1 MPPSKLAE
9 VSHTMAEHQ
18 VVALNANFNDWTRD
32 RAVGL
37 QGIQPF
43 LYYSVEQITKQYN
56 LLDDD
61 VQYGITD
68 DPNDGGIDAFYCLAG
83 KKNTLIRDD
92 IDRKIVG
99 VDSIRIMVFQ
109 VKSSLSETGFKPGDI
124 DLFTH
129 FADALLTLTDIDLT
143 GQYTPRILT
152 RIQTFKDKLLE
163 AAGDFPSLRLEFY
176 YVTRGD
182 EEELN
187 LATIAARDR
196 LQAVIEKHRGT
207 SAKEDFEF
215 FPVDTGKLL
224 AYVRKRRQ
232 RTRLLKWSQASLP
245 VEDGYVGLM
254 RLTDYFE
261 FLKDEKGELDEL
273 IFESNVRGSQG
284 NTSVN
289 KKIRA
294 TLDATPDSKPDTA
307 NDEQSLPDFWRLNNG
322 ITITCSAIKPVD
334 AFNLEV
340 QDAQVVNGL
349 QTSREVFAHFS
360 DPKFVSNDSRRI
372 MIKLLPVTDD
382 AIRDTIIRATN
393 NQNPLRASALR
404 ATDERQRDIE
414 DLFKE
419 YGLFYDRRPGFY
431 KEQRKPIRSIV
442 TLNDIVQAMLA
453 LVLHRPDDARGRPGD
468 YVKEGKQGDA
478 KYRLIFG
485 TARSRYP
492 LGLYVKTV
500 RIIRTTEDFLAG
512 QDHLSSGDKHN
523 LLYYVAFYAVCELA
537 RNATPSADEVLAI
550 SSEMITKAHL
560 ERSLEAVDEVYFNL
574 SAAEDNPDVV
584 AKGTE
589 LLETLNAKLL
599 DVHGS
604 RPPETRP
611 PSRRPKKIRDVLR
624 DAEVK

>member
-1 MPPSKLAE
+1 
-9 VSHTMAEHQ
+9 MAEHQ
-18 VVALNANFNDWTRD
+18 VVALNANFNDWTKD

-83 KKNTLIRDD
+83 KKNILIRDD

-109 VKSSLSETGFKPGDI
+109 TKSSLSETGFKPGDI

-182 EEELN
+182 EEEMN
-187 LATIAARDR
+187 VATVAAKDR
-196 LQAVIEKHRGT
+196 LQAVIKKHRGADAT
-207 SAKEDFEF
+207 EDFEF

-224 AYVRKRRQ
+224 TYVRKRRQ
-232 RTRLLKWSQASLP
+232 RSRLLKWSQASLP

-261 FLKDEKGELDEL
+261 FLKDEKGALDEL

-294 TLDATPDSKPDTA
+294 ALDATPDAKPDSA
-307 NDEQSLPDFWRLNNG
+307 NGEQQPLPDFWRLNNG

-349 QTSREVFAHFS
+349 QTSRQVFAHFS
-360 DPKFVSNDSRRI
+360 DPKFVSSDSRRV

-382 AIRDTIIRATN
+382 TVRDTIIRATN

-431 KEQRKPIRSIV
+431 KDQRKPIRSIV
-442 TLNDIVQAMLA
+442 TLNEIVQAILT
-453 LVLHRPDDARGRPGD
+453 LVLRRPDDARGRPGD

-485 TARSRYP
+485 TAGSSYP
-492 LGLYVKTV
+492 LGLYVKSV

-512 QDHLSSGDKHN
+512 QEHLSSGDKHN
-523 LLYYVAFYAVCELA
+523 LLYYVAFHAICELA
-537 RNATPSADEVLAI
+537 RNATPTADEVLAI
-550 SSEMITKAHL
+550 SSEMITRAHL
-560 ERSLEAVDEVYFNL
+560 EKSLVAVDEIYFSL
-574 SAAEDNPDVV
+574 AAEEDNPDVV

-589 LLETLNAKLL
+589 LLEILNAKLL
-599 DVHGS
+599 EAHGS
-604 RPPETRP
+604 RPPMNKPPRTRA
-611 PSRRPKKIRDVLR
+611 KKIRDVLK